1 MRSLP
6 LQLLFVEM
14 FFSFVEHSHLIKS
27 NAGRPDVLRT
37 ASPTRRL
44 ARRLC
49 TAVRLVACSNC
60 HTQYDVTDVQAK
72 TIPCRCGEG
81 IDNLPLQ
88 AKDAGIV
95 RCGSC
100 GAGVQ
105 DSTETCQYC
114 RSKIAREPGKHSLI
128 CPECFAR
135 CADGSRFCTACGVS
149 FRPERVRIEGH
160 ELPCPACSTLMPPR
174 QVGGVGV
181 NECLSCHGLWA
192 PGEGFDLL
200 INRAIDAQQQASP
213 AELHALKPRVTGSN
227 PARQGVQYRNCPECD
242 GYMARRNYRKK
253 SGVIIDTCSEHGVW
267 LDADELEQIA
277 GFILSGAGGERIQA
291 DSAEERKKKATAAAS
306 FARLE
311 RERASRLF
319 DQTSG
324 FSSSSGDESAFD
336 SITSLLFKILK

>member
-1 MRSLP
+1 MRRRS
-6 LQLLFVEM
+6 LQLLFLEM
-14 FFSFVEHSHLIKS
+14 FFGLVERHHPIKS
-27 NAGRPDVLRT
+27 RARRPDVLRT
-37 ASPTRRL
+37 ASPVEGL
-44 ARRLC
+44 ARRLR
-49 TAVRLVACSNC
+49 TAVRLVACPNC
-60 HTQYDVTDVQAK
+60 HTQYDVTNLQAK
-72 TIPCRCGEG
+72 TVPCRCGEE
-81 IDNLPLQ
+81 IDNVPLQ
-88 AKDAGIV
+88 AKDAGIL

-105 DSTETCQYC
+105 DSTESCQFC
-114 RSKIAREPGKHSLI
+114 GSKIVREPGEHSLI

-135 CADGSRFCTACGVS
+135 CADDSRFCTACGVG
-149 FRPERVRIEGH
+149 FRPEEVRIEGH

-192 PGEGFDLL
+192 PGESFDLL
-200 INRAIDAQQQASP
+200 VSRAIDVRQQAGL
-213 AELHALKPRVTGSN
+213 AALHALKPRVTGSN

-319 DQTSG
+319 HQTSG
-324 FSSSSGDESAFD
+324 FSSSSGGESAFD
-336 SITSLLFKILK
+336 SIASLLFKILK

>member
-1 MRSLP
+1 
-6 LQLLFVEM
+6 M
-14 FFSFVEHSHLIKS
+14 FFGFVKHRHPIKS
-27 NAGRPDVLRT
+27 SAGRPDILRT
-37 ASPTRRL
+37 ASPAERL
-44 ARRLC
+44 ARRLR
-49 TAVRLVACSNC
+49 TAVRLVACPNC
-60 HTQYDVTDVQAK
+60 HTQYDVANVRAK
-72 TIPCRCGEG
+72 TIPCRCGEE
-81 IDNLPLQ
+81 IDNVPLQ
-88 AKDAGIV
+88 AKDAGIA

-114 RSKIAREPGKHSLI
+114 GSKIVREPGKLSLI

-135 CADGSRFCTACGVS
+135 CADDSRFCTACGVG
-149 FRPERVRIEGH
+149 FRPEQVRVEGH
-160 ELPCPACSTLMPPR
+160 ELPGPACSNLMPAR

-200 INRAIDAQQQASP
+200 VSRAIDARQQASP
-213 AELHALKPRVTGSN
+213 AELHSLKPRVTGSN

-277 GFILSGAGGERIQA
+277 GFILSGAAGERIEP
-291 DSAEERKKKATAAAS
+291 DSAKERVKRAAAAAS

-311 RERASRLF
+311 GERASRQF
-319 DQTSG
+319 NQMSD
-324 FSSSSGDESAFD
+324 FSSFSRDESAVE
-336 SITSLLFKILK
+336 SIASLLFKILK